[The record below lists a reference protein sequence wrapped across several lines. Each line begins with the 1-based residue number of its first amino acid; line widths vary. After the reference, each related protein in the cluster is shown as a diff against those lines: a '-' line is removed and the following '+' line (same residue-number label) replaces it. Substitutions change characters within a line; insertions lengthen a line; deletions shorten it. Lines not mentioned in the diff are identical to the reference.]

1 MIENTPRKRMSAKR
15 RHHIFS
21 EHCTAHH
28 LAPCCLCGKPI
39 HRRRDRWIVEHI
51 RALGLLGADINT
63 NCAPAHFACAA
74 EKTARQDIPRI
85 AKAKR
90 QGRAGAPKDKPARS
104 FYVPAGFI
112 YDWRQ
117 RRFVRR

>member
-28 LAPCCLCGKPI
+28 LAPCCVCGRLV
-39 HRRRDRWIVEHI
+39 HRHKDRWIIEHI
-51 RALGLLGADINT
+51 RPLALLGDDFNT
-63 NCAPAHFACAA
+63 NCAPAHYECGIA
-74 EKTARQDIPRI
+74 KTAREARTI

-90 QGRAGAPKDKPARS
+90 QTGTLAKLSPLKATALRT
-104 FYVPAGFI
+104 
-112 YDWRQ
+112 Q
-117 RRFVRR
+117 RRIYRCR